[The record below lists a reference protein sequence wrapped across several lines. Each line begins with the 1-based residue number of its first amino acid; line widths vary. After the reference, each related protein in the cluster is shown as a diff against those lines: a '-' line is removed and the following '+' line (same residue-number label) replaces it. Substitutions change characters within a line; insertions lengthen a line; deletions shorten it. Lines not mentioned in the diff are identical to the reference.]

1 MISGLMYEQAS
12 IFKKWDQMY
21 VKGWGSPAG
30 LQNQI
35 HSKLKKS
42 CVLKACSL
50 LQLNAP
56 VGAWA
61 W

>member
-1 MISGLMYEQAS
+1 MYEQAS

-50 LQLNAP
+50 LQLSAP